1 MRKGTVEM
9 SMTLEQIDAK
19 LKEADQ
25 YNALLATRK
34 QGWVEGIQKEF
45 GVSTSE
51 ELKKMLTDVEAQLAV
66 KNAEYDKACAE
77 AEELLKK
84 AGVTC

>member
-1 MRKGTVEM
+1 M

-19 LKEADQ
+19 LREADQ
-25 YNALLATRK
+25 HNAQLATRK
-34 QGWVEGIQKEF
+34 QVWAEGVQKEF

-51 ELKKMLTDVEAQLAV
+51 ELKKMLADVEGQLVV

-84 AGVTC
+84 AGVPC